1 MMRRCAWW
9 LLMAGLAS
17 LAGCAEAPPQA
28 LGTLEYE
35 RIAIPAPASE
45 RIASIAV
52 REGEQ
57 VEAGTVLLTFED
69 ARIAARTRAVE
80 AQAARQ
86 ASALQELEAGPR
98 GEQIERAR
106 AQVVA
111 ARARSREAA
120 AHLARLEPLGAR
132 QLVAA
137 DDVDR
142 ARAAAVDAAAGVRA
156 ADAALAEL
164 QRGTRPEQIA
174 QGEAALRAARA
185 ESVAQQATLDDLA
198 VRAPRAGRIDSL
210 PLEAGARPAIGTPVA
225 VLLVGDAP
233 HARVYVPQPIRM
245 RVQVGDPVRIVL
257 VGADGD
263 DRVFDGRVRMIRDEP
278 SFTPYYA
285 LVGDDAARLVYLA
298 EIALPGDAARG
309 LPAGLP
315 VRAEFGDAT
324 AGGQAQE

>member
-1 MMRRCAWW
+1 MMRGCAWW
-9 LLMAGLAS
+9 LLVAS
-17 LAGCAEAPPQA
+17 LAGCAESPPQA

-52 REGEQ
+52 REGEH
-57 VEAGTVLLTFED
+57 VEAGTVLLTFEE
-69 ARIAARTRAVE
+69 ARTAARTRAVD
-80 AQAARQ
+80 AQAERQ
-86 ASALQELEAGPR
+86 ASVLEELQAGPR
-98 GEQIERAR
+98 GEQVERAR

-137 DDVDR
+137 DEVDR

-156 ADAALAEL
+156 AAAALAEL
-164 QRGTRPEQIA
+164 ERGTRPEQIA

-185 ESVAQQATLDDLA
+185 ESAAQQATLDDLA

-210 PLEAGARPAIGTPVA
+210 PLEAGARPATGTPVA

-233 HARVYVPQPIRM
+233 HARVYVPQPVRM
-245 RVQVGDPVRIVL
+245 RVAVGDPARVVL
-257 VGADGD
+257 VGAGGD
-263 DRVFDGRVRMIRDEP
+263 ERVFEGRVRMIRAEP

-298 EIALPGDAARG
+298 EITLVGDAARG

-315 VRAEFGDAT
+315 VRAEFGGAT
-324 AGGQAQE
+324 PGERASE